1 MHLTA
6 GALLGA
12 GNYLINR
19 ETDTS
24 AACVMGAVSCDTDHI
39 IEYGEYC
46 RKYKA
51 KPDFKEWNSGE
62 YFSRKCTV
70 KVYFH
75 SWEICILSWI
85 LLLLFGRRR
94 KNSSGTNVFGRLFRI
109 FKGLTI
115 GYTSHMVL
123 DQIGNG
129 MNGKCYFLLY
139 RWLRGW
145 KQKELS

>member
-1 MHLTA
+1 M
-6 GALLGA
+6 
-12 GNYLINR
+12 NYIFNR
-19 ETDTS
+19 EADTS
-24 AACVMGAVSCDTDHI
+24 AACVLGAVLCDTDHI

-62 YFSRKCTV
+62 YFSKKGTV
-70 KVYFH
+70 KVFFH

-85 LLLLFGRRR
+85 LLTGLIIRPKGDRLR
-94 KNSSGTNVFGRLFRI
+94 SFGRLFRI

-129 MNGKCYFLLY
+129 MNAKCYFLLY
-139 RWLRGW
+139 RWLHGW
-145 KQKELS
+145 KQKALSE